1 MDFPFVIPTHP
12 QIPLVLR
19 TRIWRAGI
27 ILTQGTPLEKASR
40 RKFVLPLAEGTGL
53 TLELQPNVLNILVP
67 DVVCGDQTI
76 HVAPSLPV
84 YQNAL
89 AYLPLLLIF
98 GRGVIGGLCGG
109 IAACSN
115 LMIFNSRQPTIL
127 KIFLTLLVCLTAV
140 TVWVIAAL
148 LFHFVLTTLAWHSGT

>member
-19 TRIWRAGI
+19 TRIWRAAI
-27 ILTQGTPLEKASR
+27 ILTQGTPLGKASR
-40 RKFVLPLAEGTGL
+40 RKFVLPLAEGTRL
-53 TLELQPNVLNILVP
+53 TLELKPNVLNLVP
-67 DVVCGDQTI
+67 DVVCGDRTI

-98 GRGVIGGLCGG
+98 GGGVIGGFCGAT
-109 IAACSN
+109 AAIIN
-115 LMIFNSRQPTIL
+115 LTIFNSHQSTIL
-127 KIFLTLLVCLTAV
+127 KIFLALLVCLTAV
-140 TVWVIAAL
+140 TVWVIASL
-148 LFHFVLTTLAWHSGT
+148 LFHFVLTTLARHPGT